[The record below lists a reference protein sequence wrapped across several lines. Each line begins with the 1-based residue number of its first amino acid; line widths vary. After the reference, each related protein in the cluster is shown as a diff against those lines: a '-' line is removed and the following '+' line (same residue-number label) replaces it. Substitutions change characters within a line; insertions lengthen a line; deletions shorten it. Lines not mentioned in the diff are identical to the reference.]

1 MKFSS
6 LTQRIA
12 SEGAAAWDIHYRAM
26 ARQSAGEDII
36 VLSVGDPDVDTP
48 NAIKAAAID
57 SINANESHYTDCQ
70 GEVDLRSMIAQ
81 WESQRRH
88 SNITAAQVVVQA
100 GAQCGLFSVA
110 QCLFEPGDNVIIPE
124 PMYITYEA
132 VFRAAQTEIR
142 GTALKAENN
151 WAIDLQDIKAKIDA
165 HTRAIVINTPNNPTG
180 AILSPSD
187 WQQLAELAV
196 ANRIWLIVDEVYSE
210 LIYEGEHQLPLK
222 VDGIDQYL
230 ITINSL
236 SKSHA
241 MTGWRLGWVTGP
253 LELAEH
259 LSNLALCMLYGMPM
273 FVQRAAQAAFR
284 DHEEITQAMRDTYR
298 ARRDVAVNT
307 LRAAGVPL
315 AFVPPA
321 GMFLML
327 DIRPTGLTAERF
339 AEQLLAQ
346 EGVSVLVGDAF
357 GASASGFVRLSFC
370 VSRSDMERAIQRLS
384 RFYLSQAE
392 T

>member
-26 ARQSAGEDII
+26 ARQQAGEDIV

-48 NAIKAAAID
+48 ALIKSAAIQ
-57 SINANESHYTDCQ
+57 SIQENESHYTDCQ
-70 GEVDLRSMIAQ
+70 GELELRTMISQ
-81 WESQRRH
+81 WESKRRQRTVLTEQ
-88 SNITAAQVVVQA
+88 IVVQA

-132 VFRAAQTEIR
+132 VFRAAQAEIR
-142 GTALKAENN
+142 GSALQAERN
-151 WAIDLQDIKAKIDA
+151 WAIDLEDIESKIDER
-165 HTRAIVINTPNNPTG
+165 TRAIVINTPNNPTG
-180 AILSPSD
+180 AMLSSRD
-187 WQQLAELAV
+187 WQKLAQLAV
-196 ANRIWLIVDEVYSE
+196 THKIWLIVDEVYSE
-210 LIYEGEHQLPLK
+210 LVYEGEHVLPLEL
-222 VDGIDQYL
+222 DGIDQHL

-253 LELAEH
+253 IQLAEH

-273 FVQRAAQAAFR
+273 FIQRAAEVAFSE
-284 DHEEITQAMRDTYR
+284 HASITQVMRETYR
-298 ARRDVAVNT
+298 ARRDVAVAT
-307 LRAAGVPL
+307 LRAAGIPL
-315 AFVPPA
+315 PFIPPA

-327 DIRPTGLTAERF
+327 DIRPTGLSAQGF
-339 AEQLLAQ
+339 AEQLLDQ

-357 GASASGFVRLSFC
+357 GTSASGFVRLSFC
-370 VSRSDMERAIQRLS
+370 VSRADMERAIQRLS
-384 RFYLSQAE
+384 RFYLRQTE